1 MSLPLAVDLRNYFR
15 KHFFKI
21 IQLLDHSCSLFPPP
35 LKSQY
40 VWPSLVQLDFR
51 KERTFWAMSFTTLVE
66 KVEFSRWGMSSV
78 FIISYF
84 WSKNQKQWENFPP
97 WAPQHKLL
105 MLTILV
111 VLFIYLFIFTTR
123 GISNSLKNYTHASE
137 IWYKKWEGSL
147 VLKPWA
153 Q

>member
-1 MSLPLAVDLRNYFR
+1 
-15 KHFFKI
+15 
-21 IQLLDHSCSLFPPP
+21 
-35 LKSQY
+35 
-40 VWPSLVQLDFR
+40 
-51 KERTFWAMSFTTLVE
+51 MSFTTLVE

-111 VLFIYLFIFTTR
+111 VLFIYLFFPQAKKNFILINMQIVSVRITT
-123 GISNSLKNYTHASE
+123 I
-137 IWYKKWEGSL
+137 
-147 VLKPWA
+147 
-153 Q
+153 